1 MNRRRLKLKGYG
13 ISDDAYQEM
22 LYFCRQY
29 HEKRQALAWKRGSGA
44 RLDKLRRDVEAIE
57 QAALAAAE
65 DLYPYLIDNVT
76 RGTAYELLGIPQ
88 GRRQFYY
95 GCRRR
100 FFICLAQRLLIA
112 DPAEAGRGMLPEHGV
127 PAAPGK
133 GPATAP
139 RLP

>member
-29 HEKRQALAWKRGSGA
+29 HEKRQALAWKRGSAA

-65 DLYPYLIDNVT
+65 DLYP
-76 RGTAYELLGIPQ
+76 YELLGIPQ